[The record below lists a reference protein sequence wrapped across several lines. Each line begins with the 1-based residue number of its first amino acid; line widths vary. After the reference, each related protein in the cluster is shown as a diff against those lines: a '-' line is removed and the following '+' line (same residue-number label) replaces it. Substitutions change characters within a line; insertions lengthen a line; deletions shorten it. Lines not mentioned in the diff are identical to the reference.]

1 MPEAVAVEAG
11 TSAQRDGRLLFAR
24 YAIAPNRLGYC
35 GGPTDDELFAYC
47 VEDEADPG
55 IEPLIRQFQA
65 AYPYL
70 GFIARASGIAD
81 PFDARVVEA
90 YWLGNALTRRVDA
103 RGFHAF
109 VEESVGR
116 RVPPR
121 LLRHLTAQVPAG
133 ARPHHSF
140 HVLGVSTR
148 AGALPDD
155 VEALDRCRI
164 AWGTVE
170 SVEGER
176 VRARVRPLLLAGGRL
191 ALGEPVLREAR
202 RAVDG
207 RGYLDALAPGAT
219 VTLHWDWVCDEVTPA
234 AAAALEAETRGHLA
248 IANARL

>member
-1 MPEAVAVEAG
+1 MREVATVEAP
-11 TSAQRDGRLLFAR
+11 ARDGRLLFAR

-35 GGPTDDELFAYC
+35 GGPEDAELFAYC
-47 VEDEADPG
+47 VADEADPG
-55 IEPLIRQFQA
+55 IDPLIRQFQA

-70 GFIARASGIAD
+70 GFIARASGIGD

-103 RGFHAF
+103 GGFHAF

-121 LLRHLTAQVPAG
+121 LLRHLAGQVPAG

-140 HVLGVSTR
+140 HVLDVSTR
-148 AGALPDD
+148 AGALSDD
-155 VEALDRCRI
+155 IETLDRCRI

-170 SVEGER
+170 AVHGER
-176 VRARVRPLLLAGGRL
+176 VRVRARPLVLAQGRF
-191 ALGEPVLREAR
+191 ALGEPQQREAR
-202 RAVDG
+202 RAVEG
-207 RGYLDALAPGAT
+207 RGYLDDLAPGAT

-234 AAAALEAETRGHLA
+234 AAAALEAETRRHLA
-248 IANARL
+248 IANTRL